1 MVLLGNKCDLEDA
14 KTDEQQVSLAYVC
27 VCIYAREFVCVIDR
41 PTVRP

>member
-27 VCIYAREFVCVIDR
+27 VHAREFVCIIDR
-41 PTVRP
+41 PTVHP